1 MRIETFNKICS
12 TRNII
17 IATIVV
23 YLATAILLF
32 TLTKDESVTFG
43 IVLGVSFFF
52 LIIYA
57 IIVTPLYFI
66 LESYSLATTI
76 KEDRENNEPEY
87 HYVYDDF
94 NGYYWTIVTRKT
106 RYGKYDEWQ
115 YHYNLINQQG
125 QLFFTEFQSIIGRIP
140 IPKGLTGFKVRY
152 NDGTCN
158 VIICDG
164 YEYRDTSLLVD
175 TDAKEISKFDSEGF
189 ARVTYMDDSVNYVNL
204 KGVKLYPQNLI
215 GFIKSPDFE

>member
-17 IATIVV
+17 IATIVA

-43 IVLGVSFFF
+43 IALGVSLFF

-57 IIVTPLYFI
+57 IIATPVYFI
-66 LESYSLATTI
+66 LESRSLATTI

-87 HYVYDDF
+87 HYDYDDF
-94 NGYYWTIVTRKT
+94 NGDYWTIVTRRT

-125 QLFFTEFQSIIGRIP
+125 QLFFTEFQSLIGHIP
-140 IPKGLTGFKVRY
+140 IPKDLTAFKVRY
-152 NDGTCN
+152 NDGTWN

-164 YEYRDTSLLVD
+164 YEHRDTSLLVD

-204 KGVKLYPQNLI
+204 KGVKLYSQNLI